1 MGVPSIQSGVSPY
14 FPKEACVARL
24 SLTINGE
31 AHSLELETPHVESL
45 LVALDIPS
53 QKGVA
58 VAVDDRV
65 VPRSQWASTPISNGQ
80 HIEIIRA
87 TQGG

>member
-1 MGVPSIQSGVSPY
+1 MGVPSTQSGVSPY

-31 AHSLELETPHVESL
+31 ERELELDTPTVESL
-45 LVALDIPS
+45 LDVLGVPS

-58 VAVDDRV
+58 VALDDRV
-65 VPRSQWASTPISNGQ
+65 VPRSQWAATPISDGQ

>member
-1 MGVPSIQSGVSPY
+1 M
-14 FPKEACVARL
+14 ARL

-31 AHSLELETPHVESL
+31 KRVLELDPPTVETL
-45 LVALDIPS
+45 LDALDIPS

-58 VAVDDRV
+58 LAVDDRV
-65 VPRSQWASTPISNGQ
+65 IPRSQWGNTQISDGES
-80 HIEIIRA
+80 IEIIRA

>member
-1 MGVPSIQSGVSPY
+1 M
-14 FPKEACVARL
+14 ARL

-31 AHSLELETPHVESL
+31 KRVLELDPPTVEIL
-45 LVALDIPS
+45 LDALDIPS

-58 VAVDDRV
+58 VAVEDRV
-65 VPRSQWASTPISNGQ
+65 VPRSQWASTPVSDGE

>member
-1 MGVPSIQSGVSPY
+1 M
-14 FPKEACVARL
+14 ARL

-31 AHSLELETPHVESL
+31 ERVLELDPPTVEIL
-45 LVALDIPS
+45 LAALDIPS
-53 QKGVA
+53 KKGVA
-58 VAVDDRV
+58 VAVEDRV
-65 VPRSQWASTPISNGQ
+65 VPRSQWANTPVLDGE

>member
-1 MGVPSIQSGVSPY
+1 M
-14 FPKEACVARL
+14 ARL

-31 AHSLELETPHVESL
+31 ERELELDIPTVESL
-45 LVALDIPS
+45 LDVLEIPS

-58 VAVDDRV
+58 VALDDRV
-65 VPRSQWASTPISNGQ
+65 VARSQWASTPISNGQ